1 MQAPQPGSES
11 REAASL
17 KSTGYG
23 PARVL
28 KALGYSLSGLRGAWQ
43 REAAFRQEIIAAVI
57 LVPLSLFARVTW
69 LEHALLVASVLLV
82 LLVELINSSIEAI
95 VDRVSMERH
104 PLSGHAKDAGS
115 AAVLIACILAAV
127 VWAAILLPVY
137 WPR

>member
-1 MQAPQPGSES
+1 MVRDMDPIE
-11 REAASL
+11 SL

-28 KALGYSLSGLRGAWQ
+28 KALGYSLSGLRGAWR
-43 REAAFRQEIIAAVI
+43 REAAFRQEVLAAIV

-82 LLVELINSSIEAI
+82 LTVELVNSSIEAI
-95 VDRVSMERH
+95 VDRISMERH

-115 AAVLIACILAAV
+115 AAVLVACLIAALL
-127 VWAAILLPVY
+127 WAAILVPVY
-137 WPR
+137 WAA

>member
-1 MQAPQPGSES
+1 MQAPEPASES
-11 REAASL
+11 NEVERL

-43 REAAFRQEIIAAVI
+43 REAAFRQEVIAALA

-69 LEHALLVASVLLV
+69 LEHALLIATVLLV
-82 LLVELINSSIEAI
+82 MLVELVNSSIEAI
-95 VDRVSMERH
+95 VDRISMERH

-115 AAVLIACILAAV
+115 AAVLVACVIAAV
-127 VWAAILLPVY
+127 VWGAILVPVY
-137 WPR
+137 WPA

>member
-1 MQAPQPGSES
+1 MQAPEPGPES
-11 REAASL
+11 HEVESL

-43 REAAFRQEIIAAVI
+43 REAAFRQEVIAAVV
-57 LVPLSLFARVTW
+57 LVPLSYFARVTW

-82 LLVELINSSIEAI
+82 LLIELVNSSIEAI

-115 AAVLIACILAAV
+115 AAVLVACIIAAV

>member
-1 MQAPQPGSES
+1 MKEI
-11 REAASL
+11 ESL

-43 REAAFRQEIIAAVI
+43 REAAFRQEIIAALV

-115 AAVLIACILAAV
+115 AAVLLACIITAAL
-127 VWAAILLPVY
+127 WAAILLPVY

>member
-1 MQAPQPGSES
+1 MQAPEPGSES
-11 REAASL
+11 RGVESL

-43 REAAFRQEIIAAVI
+43 REAAFRQEVIAAVV

-82 LLVELINSSIEAI
+82 FVVELVNSSIEAI
-95 VDRVSMERH
+95 VDRISMERH

-115 AAVLIACILAAV
+115 AAVLLACIIAAV
-127 VWAAILLPVY
+127 VWAAILVPVY

>member
-1 MQAPQPGSES
+1 MQAPERASDSKEV
-11 REAASL
+11 EAL

-43 REAAFRQEIIAAVI
+43 REAAFRQEVIAAIV
-57 LVPLSLFARVTW
+57 LVPLSLFAHVSW

-82 LLVELINSSIEAI
+82 LLVELVNSSIEAI
-95 VDRVSMERH
+95 VDRISMERH

-115 AAVLIACILAAV
+115 AAVLMACVIAAML
-127 VWAAILLPVY
+127 WAAILLPVY